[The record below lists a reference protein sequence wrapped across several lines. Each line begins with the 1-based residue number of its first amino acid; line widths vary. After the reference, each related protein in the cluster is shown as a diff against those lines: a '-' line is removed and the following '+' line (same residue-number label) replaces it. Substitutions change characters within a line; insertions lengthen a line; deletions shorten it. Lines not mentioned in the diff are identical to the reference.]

1 MTSIARLWHE
11 KRSFGRRGT
20 PAALT
25 GHASAPATNPGA
37 APENIVA
44 VWPRR
49 DRHRLSDVIRAA
61 YERCHPQDSFADL
74 QRRARFSKEDK
85 GLLRDWLAAAE
96 RTRNARAPQ

>member
-11 KRSFGRRGT
+11 KRSFGRRGA

-25 GHASAPATNPGA
+25 GHASAPAINQGA

-44 VWPRR
+44 VWPRS
-49 DRHRLSDVIRAA
+49 DRHRRSKLIRAA
-61 YERCHPQDSFADL
+61 YERCHPQDSFDDL

-85 GLLRDWLAAAE
+85 GLLRDWLAIAD
-96 RTRNARAPQ
+96 RL